1 MFRIAI
7 CEDEKVVLDFE
18 SSLIKEWAA
27 GKVCAGREC
36 ADNTNAVES
45 TMNIAGSASA
55 AGKSAASGTGFSC
68 SENAPGCQLVL
79 DTYVSAENFLF
90 ESEDKPPYDVL
101 IFDIQMKNING
112 MELAKTLRKRG
123 CDSEIIF
130 VTGVPDYAIEGYE
143 VGAIRYILKPVK
155 PEVLKSLLDKVYE
168 SRQKK
173 AEDYFVLGQGA
184 DLERIPFEKIVYIE
198 ARGHYVFM
206 KGADFERE
214 WKASFSDVAKS
225 LEKNDGTTDG
235 TNRSESKI
243 ENKAAGRFFC
253 LRRGLLVNLS
263 HVARITRTDCVLDN
277 SEVLPV
283 ARGVYKDLNDAFIAY
298 FTKN

>member
-1 MFRIAI
+1 MFRVAI

-18 SSLIKEWAA
+18 SSLINEWAESA
-27 GKVCAGREC
+27 TDGSPDGKRG
-36 ADNTNAVES
+36 
-45 TMNIAGSASA
+45 IAI
-55 AGKSAASGTGFSC
+55 
-68 SENAPGCQLVL
+68 EL

-214 WKASFSDVAKS
+214 WKTSFSDVAKS
-225 LEKNDGTTDG
+225 LEK
-235 TNRSESKI
+235 SESKI
-243 ENKAAGRFFC
+243 ENKATGRFFC

-277 SEVLPV
+277 GEVLPV